1 MLNLFKYFYQKIR
14 QFLSKNVPILSD
26 QNMSKVAK
34 YVPRGQNVSIPPI
47 YTLLMTPS
55 KSMMICYYKNGCN
68 KPDII
73 K

>member
-34 YVPRGQNVSIPPI
+34 YVPRGAKCFNTPNL
-47 YTLLMTPS
+47 YTADDPFKVNDDLLLQ
-55 KSMMICYYKNGCN
+55 KWLQ
-68 KPDII
+68 
-73 K
+73 